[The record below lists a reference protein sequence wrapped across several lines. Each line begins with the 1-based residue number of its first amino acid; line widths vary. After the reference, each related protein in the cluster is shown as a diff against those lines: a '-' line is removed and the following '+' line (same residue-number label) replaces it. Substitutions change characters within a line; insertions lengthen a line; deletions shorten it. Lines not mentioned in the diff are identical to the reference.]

1 MRVSS
6 LYTLSEGSHRTS
18 CRFAS
23 RYAASETDDFARST
37 MLEFTTQ
44 KLLGGHNDIDAVAGD
59 SKSLDRA
66 LACLSV
72 RFPLEFDFSDPYARS
87 LVRDQI
93 EHHMRICTIATRG
106 FEALFTTVG
115 SEPLLAEVATMAMAK
130 GGANPIRHLSKFM
143 DKNCINHG
151 ERGELV
157 AALLVMQARDALTRG
172 KESKR
177 WVHVCDFLKSLLG
190 DSLDIGTLPSIT
202 FSKEERQQLA
212 ETFKDARMWF
222 NHVLKIRD
230 TDLINVR
237 YLWTYISRGAMIL
250 CANNQRGVD
259 IVLPV
264 CYEGDE
270 LSRKNVT
277 AILIQVKN
285 DTSFGEK
292 IHGYLFDGMNP
303 FTIKLFDEKSKPLP
317 IIRMVFALASQK
329 SAVKFDRS
337 DQPGKRTYT
346 PGGFTSYDIW
356 CAGASSETFPI
367 MGTDESAYRRLLDR
381 IRFRGQE
388 YAVGTIQGVDYPK
401 EVEEAKVALLRNC
414 NPLLEKRAE
423 HQVFCKEDANEQ
435 GPRGN
440 SPEGEQGK
448 AEARGKAKAT
458 GKKKAKGKK

>member
-1 MRVSS
+1 
-6 LYTLSEGSHRTS
+6 
-18 CRFAS
+18 
-23 RYAASETDDFARST
+23 
-37 MLEFTTQ
+37 MLEFVTQ
-44 KLLGGHNDIDAVAGD
+44 KLLGGYNDIDAVAGD
-59 SKSLDRA
+59 SKSATPLDRS

-87 LVRDQI
+87 LVRNQI

-130 GGANPIRHLSKFM
+130 GGANPIRHLSRFM

-157 AALLVMQARDALTRG
+157 AALLVMQARDALTRD

-190 DSLDIGTLPSIT
+190 DSLDIDTLPSIT
-202 FSKEERQQLA
+202 FSEEECQPLT
-212 ETFKDARMWF
+212 ETFKDARIWF

-237 YLWTYISRGAMIL
+237 YLWRFISRGAMIL

-264 CYEGDE
+264 CYKGDK

-277 AILIQVKN
+277 AIVIQVKN
-285 DTSFGEK
+285 DTSFGER

-317 IIRMVFALASQK
+317 IIRMVFALASK
-329 SAVKFDRS
+329 TPAVKYGRP
-337 DQPGKRTYT
+337 DQPDKRTYT

-356 CAGASSETFPI
+356 CAGAFSETFPI
-367 MGTDESAYRRLLDR
+367 MGADESAYRRLLDR
-381 IRFRGQE
+381 IRFRDQE
-388 YAVGTIQGVDYPK
+388 YAVGAIQDVEYPK
-401 EVEEAKVALLRNC
+401 EVENEKIALLRNC
-414 NPLLEKRAE
+414 NPLLEIGHE
-423 HQVFCKEDANEQ
+423 HQLFIQEIGQPK
-435 GPRGN
+435 GSGGN
-440 SPEGEQGK
+440 SPEEEKGK
-448 AEARGKAKAT
+448 AEARAKAKGT
-458 GKKKAKGKK
+458 DKKKAKGGRKGKKK

>member
-44 KLLGGHNDIDAVAGD
+44 KLLGGYNDIDAVAGD

-190 DSLDIGTLPSIT
+190 DSLDIGAWPSIT

-230 TDLINVR
+230 TDLINAR

-264 CYEGDE
+264 CYKGDK
-270 LSRKNVT
+270 LSSKNVT
-277 AILIQVKN
+277 AIVIQVKN
-285 DTSFGEK
+285 DTSFGER
-292 IHGYLFDGMNP
+292 IHGHLFDGMNP
-303 FTIKLFDEKSKPLP
+303 FTIKLFDEKSKSLP
-317 IIRMVFALASQK
+317 IIRMVFALASK
-329 SAVKFDRS
+329 TPAVKYDRP
-337 DQPGKRTYT
+337 DQPDKRTYT
-346 PGGFTSYDIW
+346 PRGFTSYDIW
-356 CAGASSETFPI
+356 CAGAFSETFPI
-367 MGTDESAYRRLLDR
+367 MAADESAYRKLLDR
-381 IRFRGQE
+381 IRSRDQE
-388 YAVGTIQGVDYPK
+388 YAVSAIQGVDYPK
-401 EVEEAKVALLRNC
+401 EVENEKIALLRNC
-414 NPLLEKRAE
+414 NPLLETGDE
-423 HQVFCKEDANEQ
+423 HQLFFQEAGQPKGSRCNSQEEEK
-435 GPRGN
+435 GN
-440 SPEGEQGK
+440 
-448 AEARGKAKAT
+448 
-458 GKKKAKGKK
+458 